1 MPIMSSQLDN
11 LERLR
16 QKLESNMATLKKSLH
31 YWQTWEYEYEGLK
44 EELERPAEEP
54 NIDEML
60 AIGAD
65 LGLEV
70 VDEQG
75 V

>member
-1 MPIMSSQLDN
+1 MATQIDN

-16 QKLESNMATLKKSLH
+16 QNLEANITKLRKSLQ

-44 EELERPAEEP
+44 EELERPDQDP
-54 NIDEML
+54 STDEML
-60 AIGAD
+60 AIGTG

-70 VDEQG
+70 VDDQG
-75 V
+75 MC